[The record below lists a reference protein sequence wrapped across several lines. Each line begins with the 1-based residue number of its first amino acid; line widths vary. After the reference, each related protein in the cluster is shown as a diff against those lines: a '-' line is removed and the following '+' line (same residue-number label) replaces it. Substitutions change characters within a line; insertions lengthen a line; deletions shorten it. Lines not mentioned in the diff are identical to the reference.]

1 MFRVTVATAT
11 KRFLSAFVGSVSVES
26 NRPFFAYSGKR
37 TVFCMKRD
45 AAHCAGAES
54 LIQFEHQPKGESIE
68 TFCRKERQRP
78 CCQRGIDK
86 K

>member
-37 TVFCMKRD
+37 TVFLYETGR
-45 AAHCAGAES
+45 CA
-54 LIQFEHQPKGESIE
+54 L
-68 TFCRKERQRP
+68 R
-78 CCQRGIDK
+78 RG
-86 K
+86 

>member
-11 KRFLSAFVGSVSVES
+11 KPFLSAFVGSVSVES

-54 LIQFEHQPKGESIE
+54 LIQFEHQPKVESIE
-68 TFCRKERQRP
+68 TFCRKERQ
-78 CCQRGIDK
+78 
-86 K
+86 